1 MQVSMHRVSSAEIE
15 AGAMRVLITMPVAL
29 ELRQRP
35 TSGNGHILWT
45 RRVRHGRPDELYEQ
59 LTVVPPCG

>member
-29 ELRQRP
+29 ELRP